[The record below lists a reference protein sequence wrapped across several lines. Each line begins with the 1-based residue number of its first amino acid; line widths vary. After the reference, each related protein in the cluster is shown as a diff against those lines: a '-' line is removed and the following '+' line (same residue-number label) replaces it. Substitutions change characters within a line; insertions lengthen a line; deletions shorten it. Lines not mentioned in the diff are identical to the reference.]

1 MIEFLRVEK
10 TKLEAKY
17 QKEIRKKMQEIDELN
32 TKIKEL

>member
-1 MIEFLRVEK
+1 MVEFLKVEK

-32 TKIKEL
+32 TTIRGL